1 MHWFVSYLVY
11 LSLTKPTMQEC
22 FHPSAKHC
30 LYRYITP
37 SYWLDIIFVLKVKLG
52 TFLRIHRCRF
62 SFNLKYIF
70 VSLCK

>member
-1 MHWFVSYLVY
+1 MHWFVSHLIC

-22 FHPSAKHC
+22 FHPSAKHL
-30 LYRYITP
+30 LYRNITP
-37 SYWLDIIFVLKVKLG
+37 SIVGLLFVLKVKLG
-52 TFLRIHRCRF
+52 SLLPLHLCAF